1 MSNDEVRKL
10 TNDDLVRHAREKQKK
25 SIRAC
30 SERAADKI
38 ISKLPKT
45 FAQKIDRAVLAEL
58 IEAEFLS
65 GLK

>member
-1 MSNDEVRKL
+1 MTAKEVRKL
-10 TNDDLVRHAREKQKK
+10 SNDDLVRRAREERKK
-25 SIRAC
+25 SIRAR
-30 SERAADKI
+30 SEQAADKI

-45 FAQKIDRAVLAEL
+45 FAQKINRTVLAEL